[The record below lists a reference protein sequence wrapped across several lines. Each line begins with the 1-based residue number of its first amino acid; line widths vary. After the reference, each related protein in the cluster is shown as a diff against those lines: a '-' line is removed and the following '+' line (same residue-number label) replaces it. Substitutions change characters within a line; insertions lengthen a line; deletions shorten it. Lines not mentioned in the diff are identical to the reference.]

1 MIRIADIRMLLVAVT
16 LFGGAWPITKSALTD
31 ATPLWFAV
39 SRTLLG
45 ALVAGLVLAAQG
57 KLRLP
62 RQRDLPAVLGVG
74 LLQLGC
80 YFALTHL
87 AVALVP
93 AGRTAVLANVTIY
106 WLVPLSVLVLGEK
119 VSGTRWLAAMLG
131 LAGVLALAGP
141 WAAGAGESSTL
152 SGHLMLLGASFLWS
166 CAIII
171 TRRFPAERSML
182 ENLPWCFLMG
192 GVVLVPMA
200 LIREPLGQGMHGIGP
215 GALWQVLVIGCLV
228 APLGTWAVIEAGRRL
243 PGAVSSVGF
252 LLAPAIGVVVS
263 TLWLGEPLGWDV
275 VIGGALIGASV
286 IVATRG

>member
-1 MIRIADIRMLLVAVT
+1 MIGFAEIRLLLVAVT
-16 LFGGAWPITKSALTD
+16 LFGGAWPITKSAMVD
-31 ATPLWFAV
+31 ASPLWFAV

-45 ALVAGLVLAAQG
+45 ALVVGLALTMQG
-57 KLRLP
+57 RLRLP
-62 RQRDLPAVLGVG
+62 RRRDLPAVMGVG

-119 VSGTRWLAAMLG
+119 VSATRWLAAMLG
-131 LAGVLALAGP
+131 LAGVLVLAAP
-141 WAAGAGESSTL
+141 WAIRPDESSTL
-152 SGHLMLLGASFLWS
+152 TGYMMLLGASFLWS
-166 CAIII
+166 WAIIV
-171 TRRFPAERSML
+171 TRRFPAERPML
-182 ENLPWCFLMG
+182 DNLPWCFLMG

-200 LIREPLGQGMHGIGP
+200 VISEPLTQPGNGVGL
-215 GALWQVLVIGCLV
+215 GALWQVLVIGCVV

-275 VIGGALIGASV
+275 IMGGALIGASV
-286 IVATRG
+286 LVATRG